1 MSREELVVAYLD
13 GQISRRVFVRR
24 LMAVGVSLGAA
35 LAYSEM
41 NAAQAHANDS
51 GDHYDHYG
59 EGKDKKPKKPKKPK
73 KDKKD
78 KGRHKP

>member
-1 MSREELVVAYLD
+1 LVAAYLD

-24 LMAVGVSLGAA
+24 LVAVGVSLSAA

-41 NAAQAHANDS
+41 NAAQAHATDPC
-51 GDHYDHYG
+51 DHYDHYG